1 MAYRNPKDLADRMA
15 ARRRQPTAA
24 DDGFVRETFTLPR
37 EEARVRARAIL
48 DHWPAAA
55 YMTAVETWREL
66 PGGEIEFTMRRLKSA
81 D

>member
-1 MAYRNPKDLADRMA
+1 MFGVS
-15 ARRRQPTAA
+15 RRPTGIPETKRG

-37 EEARVRARAIL
+37 DEARVRARAIL

-55 YMTAVETWREL
+55 NMTAVETWREL
-66 PGGEIEFTMRRLKSA
+66 PGGEIEFTMRRLRSA

>member
-1 MAYRNPKDLADRMA
+1 MAYRNPRDQADRMST
-15 ARRRQPTAA
+15 RRREARA
-24 DDGFVRETFTLPR
+24 NDGFVRETYTLPR

-55 YMTAVETWREL
+55 NMTAVETWREL
-66 PGGEIEFTMRRLKSA
+66 PGGEIEFTMRRLRSA